1 MNMIFKNNSNFLNF
15 SLREHKPA
23 DIYQPILTNGGNN
36 VNISGTTARTQMT
49 HRAYLMFSLDP
60 AWRDGIKTFLNFSLR
75 EHKPADIYQPILKS
89 GGNNIIINGTT
100 DGGTFNSGPSEKKRD
115 RSLECRI
122 TLERRPLFYLTVH
135 K

>member
-49 HRAYLMFSLDP
+49 HRACLMLSFEATVDTDDPSSLSDV
-60 AWRDGIKTFLNFSLR
+60 
-75 EHKPADIYQPILKS
+75 H
-89 GGNNIIINGTT
+89 GTT
-100 DGGTFNSGPSEKKRD
+100 NGGTFNSGPSEKKRD

>member
-115 RSLECRI
+115 RLECRI